1 MIAGN
6 DRLEDIA
13 FYQEQVR
20 YYSDNGLSIP
30 GSSYGKRLFDPQPG
44 IDQINSAIKVL
55 KENPSSRRACA
66 SIWQPIDA
74 TRIMSKDLP
83 CAFGINFEIRN
94 EKLYST
100 LVMRSNNAATLL
112 PTNLFE
118 FTMLGEIVAKE
129 LGVKFGGHIHDVFS
143 MHIFHNHKD
152 DAIDIVKAFD
162 EMDVDENFST
172 MPDMPMDPSPLE
184 EARTLSKLEATLR
197 NQNVFYGLDNLEV
210 HLKKAKKILHPY
222 WFEFYK
228 VLAIGVLVNLE
239 KFKEAS
245 NLAYSLKPYFKIV
258 ILAQL
263 KILELKAQEEKHTT
277 LDMFVEKKESNFKK
291 IKEIYK
297 LSKEEQENREKQV
310 YKICQEWNKTH
321 VKRLTVLEE
330 NQVIDV
336 MIKKVAGAARSEKK
350 PQPGLEPSEDYLQI
364 SKNEVFDIIKDIL
377 EKR

>member
-1 MIAGN
+1 MTKELITPPLKISSADEALAIVINTIMKNGELVVDKKSRQGNFIEIRNVQFLLTQPHKRITLNPKRPLNLISAIARFVWMIAGN

-152 DAIDIVKAFD
+152 DAIDIVKAFN

-210 HLKKAKKILHPY
+210 HLKK
-222 WFEFYK
+222 
-228 VLAIGVLVNLE
+228 G
-239 KFKEAS
+239 
-245 NLAYSLKPYFKIV
+245 
-258 ILAQL
+258 
-263 KILELKAQEEKHTT
+263 
-277 LDMFVEKKESNFKK
+277 
-291 IKEIYK
+291 
-297 LSKEEQENREKQV
+297 
-310 YKICQEWNKTH
+310 
-321 VKRLTVLEE
+321 
-330 NQVIDV
+330 
-336 MIKKVAGAARSEKK
+336 
-350 PQPGLEPSEDYLQI
+350 
-364 SKNEVFDIIKDIL
+364 
-377 EKR
+377 